1 MFKADVFCII
11 CFPLLAVVWSYMVVE
26 VVVSFRAGQRL
37 GSKQLEVGS
46 FQISLVTEGGIRKKP
61 QNKPFKSSR
70 DLLSPE
76 ASRPYCTVTLKA
88 GKQELLSPLPK
99 TLPLNPSSPQI
110 PHLHTQDILVGISY
124 VSLFIGRETFAMR
137 TG

>member
-1 MFKADVFCII
+1 M
-11 CFPLLAVVWSYMVVE
+11 E
-26 VVVSFRAGQRL
+26 VVVSFRAGERL

-46 FQISLVTEGGIRKKP
+46 FQISLVTEGGIRKKT
-61 QNKPFKSSR
+61 QNKPSKSSR

-76 ASRPYCTVTLKA
+76 ASRPYCTVT

-110 PHLHTQDILVGISY
+110 PHLHTQDILVGIFY
-124 VSLFIGRETFAMR
+124 VSLLIGRETFAMR